1 MVFGFKN
8 KAVDQFVKDANQFF
22 EEIGKQP
29 LDAVRPRQ
37 IDPKLQRSLASGT
50 QKGVTLGTKK
60 PIFKVIQGGIVRTK
74 NRSVPLNSKGSGS

>member
-8 KAVDQFVKDANQFF
+8 KALDQFVKDTGTFF
-22 EEIGKQP
+22 GEIGKQP
-29 LDAVRPRQ
+29 RDAVRPRQ

-60 PIFKVIQGGIVRTK
+60 PIFKVIQKGIVRLK
-74 NRSVPLNSKGSGS
+74 NRSVPLNSEGS

>member
-1 MVFGFKN
+1 MTFDKQLN
-8 KAVDQFVKDANQFF
+8 QFVKDAGAFF

-29 LDAVRPRQ
+29 RDAVVPRL

-50 QKGVTLGTKK
+50 EQGVTLGTKK
-60 PIFKVIQGGIVRTK
+60 PIFKVVQKGIVRLK